1 MEIKT
6 TDTVLN
12 GIITD
17 VMRCKQEG
25 KRAHYPVNL
34 RKRVVRYL
42 ADTKITV
49 KKLSI
54 KIGLSQPT
62 ISRWL
67 YLYGKPITKPLK
79 DLCPTKQY
87 EQEQEKELISFQANG
102 IEIKCKADDV
112 KRLLEALK

>member
-34 RKRVVRYL
+34 RKRIVRYL
-42 ADTKITV
+42 SDTKITV
-49 KKLSI
+49 KKLSA

-67 YLYGKPITKPLK
+67 YLYSKPITKPLK

-87 EQEQEKELISFQANG
+87 LQEKEKEFISFQANG